1 MEEVSPMEMAILR
14 QQARIQ
20 TDEQL
25 EELNPMQMAIL
36 GQQSRILLWRRCGW
50 KQQRLRA
57 RKETDGAETKE
68 KRKTADRTDGFD
80 DASGFDDAMET
91 D

>member
-1 MEEVSPMEMAILR
+1 
-14 QQARIQ
+14 
-20 TDEQL
+20 
-25 EELNPMQMAIL
+25 MQMAIL

-50 KQQRLRA
+50 KKQQRLRG
-57 RKETDGAETKE
+57 RKETEESETKE

-80 DASGFDDAMET
+80 DAIGFDDAMET